1 MGERNSND
9 ESPGNRVQMSGA
21 TFDTLKFAE
30 TLEEAGIPETHARAI
45 SNAVR
50 NAHDTTEL
58 ATKTDLREAVSE
70 LRAEMQALRS
80 ETRSD
85 LQTSQTALQSDMQR
99 LESSLQ
105 AEMQRLESGF
115 QVEMQR
121 LESGSQSGMQRL
133 DSRIDR
139 LELQLTVRLGGLVVV
154 ALGGFAALSKWVA

>member
-1 MGERNSND
+1 
-9 ESPGNRVQMSGA
+9 MSWA

-30 TLEEAGIPETHARAI
+30 TLEEAEIPETHARAI

-50 NAHDTTEL
+50 NAHDTAEL

-85 LQTSQTALQSDMQR
+85 LQTLQAALRSDIQR
-99 LESSLQ
+99 LESS
-105 AEMQRLESGF
+105 
-115 QVEMQR
+115 
-121 LESGSQSGMQRL
+121 SQSNIQRL

-154 ALGGFAALSKWVA
+154 ALGAFTALSKWVA